1 MKNKSV
7 PKLTA
12 AEQEEID
19 NFFMYVAGC
28 RHNTIKAM
36 LEKNPNLVHAIDEIG
51 DTALNAAAGSGTRED
66 LETVKILMSYG
77 ADRTAKNFR
86 GVTPIH
92 ALGRIDDIP
101 LMREFFLAMGIDVA
115 PEADRILGLNNN
127 VDSVKEADAY
137 LSRPD
142 IVKSNKHLREMEESG
157 ADESCCIIMKAEIDH
172 QVPAFLK
179 HLFGHPAP
187 FLNMD
192 QEKELHKFTAGLSQ
206 IVSFNPEIEA
216 MRYGIFSLNSASD
229 FLSLVV
235 IPKEFNSYSLAQLGD
250 FIAGV
255 VNYFGAADGS

>member
-12 AEQEEID
+12 AEQAKVQEFFGAVAACDHQEIRD
-19 NFFMYVAGC
+19 FLTQY
-28 RHNTIKAM
+28 
-36 LEKNPNLVHAIDEIG
+36 PNLVHAINKIG

-77 ADRTAKNFR
+77 ADETAQNFR

-92 ALGRIDDIP
+92 AAGRIDDIP

-142 IVKSNKHLREMEESG
+142 IVKSNKHLREMEKAG
-157 ADESCCIIMKAEIDH
+157 ADEGCCIIMKAEIDH
-172 QVPAFLK
+172 QVPAFLS

-192 QEKELHKFTAGLSQ
+192 QEKELHKFTAGLNQ

-235 IPKEFNSYSLAQLGD
+235 IPKEFNSYSLEQLEY

-255 VNYFGAADGS
+255 VNYFSASEGS